1 MKHIMKV
8 FTVFFLIFFIHQT
21 FAQDIIPRERFG
33 EIEIGITYEDV
44 VWILGFDGSK
54 MSRESAPEMLTA
66 PLDELKIDFDY
77 VINFRYIMDLPVTSV
92 YIKDNLVVFFTISS
106 YPEYNQF
113 ICQDLKTTVGLRFWD
128 SLKKVKELYGNIPT
142 QLNSNSGNLI
152 YYAYEKTGICFGIDN
167 DEVRTISIFNQDF

>member
-1 MKHIMKV
+1 MKV
-8 FTVFFLIFFIHQT
+8 SSLFFLIFFSYQSL
-21 FAQDIIPRERFG
+21 AQEIVPRDRFG

-44 VWILGFDGSK
+44 IWILGFDGSK

-66 PLDELKIDFDY
+66 PLEELKIDFDF
-77 VINFRYIMDLPVTSV
+77 VINYRYIMDLPVTSV

-128 SLKKVKELYGNIPT
+128 SLKKVKELYGQNPR
-142 QLNSNSGNLI
+142 QLKYNSGNLK
-152 YYAYEKTGICFGIDN
+152 YYAYDATGICFGIDH

>member
-1 MKHIMKV
+1 MKV
-8 FTVFFLIFFIHQT
+8 VVLFFLIFIIHQS
-21 FAQDIIPRERFG
+21 FGQDIVPRERFG

-44 VWILGFDGSK
+44 IWILGFDGSK
-54 MSRESAPEMLTA
+54 MSKSSAPEMLKA
-66 PLDELKIDFDY
+66 PLEELKIDFDY

-128 SLKKVKELYGNIPT
+128 SLKKVQELYGNNPT
-142 QLNSNSGNLI
+142 ELDYQSGNLK
-152 YYAYEKTGICFGIDN
+152 YYAYKTEGICFGIDN
-167 DEVRTISIFNQDF
+167 DEVRTISIFNPDF